1 MAYNLKGQPDEAI
14 FDFNKALEINP
25 NIAEAYSGRG
35 ATYVQKGQLD
45 QAISDLNKAL
55 EINPK
60 IAEAYVNRGL
70 VYMDKGQH
78 DQTISDCTKALEINP
93 NILEAY
99 LNRGLA
105 YVQKGQPDQAI
116 SDCNKALEI
125 DPGYASAYVNRGLAY
140 LSKKE
145 IEKSWN
151 DMNKAQELG
160 HQIDAAILDMVR
172 FYKFGKA
179 PNEDRLKSRVKD
191 SYAATRIGDYKT
203 RYEMINP
210 HIRKKMAFEAFKKD
224 MGVDRP
230 QQKDEPKIVQGEL
243 EKICYCGDWA
253 YESGPHTLR
262 CVFILRMTME
272 EAGGNQ
278 KVFRVLEMWEHLDG
292 EWYHGY
298 TDHHELEDCPKPF

>member
-1 MAYNLKGQPDEAI
+1 
-14 FDFNKALEINP
+14 
-25 NIAEAYSGRG
+25 
-35 ATYVQKGQLD
+35 
-45 QAISDLNKAL
+45 
-55 EINPK
+55 
-60 IAEAYVNRGL
+60 
-70 VYMDKGQH
+70 MDKGQH

-125 DPGYASAYVNRGLAY
+125 NPGYASAYVNRGLAY

-179 PNEDRLKSRVKD
+179 PNEARLKTRVQDLYTGFRK
-191 SYAATRIGDYKT
+191 GVYKT
-203 RYEMINP
+203 GYEMSIP
-210 HIRKKMAFEAFKKD
+210 HIRKKTSVEAFMKD
-224 MGVDRP
+224 IDKPR
-230 QQKDEPKIVQGEL
+230 QQDEPKIVQGEL

-253 YESGPHTLR
+253 YKDGPHTLR

-272 EAGGNQ
+272 ETGGQ
-278 KVFRVLEMWEHLDG
+278 KVYRVLEMWEHLDG
-292 EWYHGY
+292 EWYYGY
-298 TDHHELEDCPKPF
+298 TDHHELDDCPKAF

>member
-1 MAYNLKGQPDEAI
+1 MFAEAYLNRGLAYDLKGQPEEAI
-14 FDFNKALEINP
+14 SDFNKALEIKP
-25 NIAEAYSGRG
+25 GYAEAYSGRG
-35 ATYVQKGQLD
+35 AAYVQMFQPD

-60 IAEAYVNRGL
+60 IAEAYV
-70 VYMDKGQH
+70 
-78 DQTISDCTKALEINP
+78 S
-93 NILEAY
+93 
-99 LNRGLA
+99 
-105 YVQKGQPDQAI
+105 
-116 SDCNKALEI
+116 
-125 DPGYASAYVNRGLAY
+125 RGLAY

-145 IEKSWN
+145 IKKSWD

-160 HQIDAAILDMVR
+160 LQIDAAILDMIR
-172 FYKFGKA
+172 FYETGKA
-179 PNEDRLKSRVKD
+179 PNEDRLKRRVKD
-191 SYAATRIGDYKT
+191 SYTATRKGDYKT
-203 RYEMINP
+203 RYEMMNP
-210 HIRKKMAFEAFKKD
+210 HIRKMMSFEAFKKD
-224 MGVDRP
+224 MGAERP

-253 YESGPHTLR
+253 YKSGPHPLR

-292 EWYHGY
+292 EWYYGY